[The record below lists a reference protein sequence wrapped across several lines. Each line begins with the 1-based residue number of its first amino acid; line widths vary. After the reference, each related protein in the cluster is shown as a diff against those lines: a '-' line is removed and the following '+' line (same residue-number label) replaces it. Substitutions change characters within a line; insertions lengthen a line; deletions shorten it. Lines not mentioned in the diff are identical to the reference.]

1 MIDTYTILWLAL
13 SLVILFKML
22 QCARMIVMPRT
33 EQAEKQFSKLKRRHP
48 SRVFN
53 ILLSGHC
60 FVRLYYSLRFQN
72 AGPQNSLIISLTE
85 FSIVF
90 SVCPGLSV
98 FPFSGLTRAVSFC
111 IHSDFN
117 HNLDYKRFQIYIGAA
132 WRAFYSFSL
141 PSLVSS
147 SSNMI
152 SIIANIYHVSS
163 TKLMLGTLQ
172 GKYDYIFVSQRRS

>member
-1 MIDTYTILWLAL
+1 M
-13 SLVILFKML
+13 M
-22 QCARMIVMPRT
+22 VMPRT
-33 EQAEKQFSKLKRRHP
+33 EQAENQLSKLNRRHP

-60 FVRLYYSLRFQN
+60 FVRLYYSLRFYY
-72 AGPQNSLIISLTE
+72 AGPQNSLISLTA
-85 FSIVF
+85 FSIVS
-90 SVCPGLSV
+90 SVCYRPSV
-98 FPFSGLTRAVSFC
+98 FPFSGLTRAVTLC

-117 HNLDYKRFQIYIGAA
+117 YNLDYKMFQIYTEAA

-172 GKYDYIFVSQRRS
+172 GKYYYIFVSQRRS